1 MRTDVIKPALYGA
14 FGGAIALAI
23 VGFGW
28 GGWVMGSTADARAKT
43 SSQTAVV
50 AALAPICASQ
60 FRQAPDA
67 AAQQAVLVTKGSCGQ
82 KKLVETGGWAKM
94 PGSTEVP
101 SGLAQAC
108 ADLIVNLK
116 LQNMPGREL
125 PRNAAGNSL
134 QRLRC
139 GFSQS
144 CSSDNGVS
152 R

>member
-1 MRTDVIKPALYGA
+1 MKGIQMRTDVIKPALYGA

-60 FRQAPDA
+60 FRLTPDA
-67 AAQQAVLVTKGSCGQ
+67 AAQQAVLVTKGSWEQ

-94 PGSTEVP
+94 PGSTDVP

-116 LQNMPGREL
+116 L
-125 PRNAAGNSL
+125 
-134 QRLRC
+134 
-139 GFSQS
+139 
-144 CSSDNGVS
+144 
-152 R
+152 